1 MDASHEKY
9 IDRLTEILH
18 KKQGFLQD
26 ILDLTESQA
35 AAIDEES
42 LEMLQKLIEDKQA
55 KIDAID
61 KLDEEFN
68 VYFQRLK
75 STLKINSL
83 AELDAAGSPKA
94 AQLNEATAGIL
105 KLIVGIGDI
114 EKVNSEKSKILL
126 DYMGVEIKK
135 LNQGKKVNSAYT
147 PAPFK
152 LPSYFIDKK
161 K

>member
-9 IDRLTEILH
+9 MDRLTEILH
-18 KKQGFLQD
+18 KKQGLLQE
-26 ILDLTESQA
+26 ILDLTRSQTMA
-35 AAIDEES
+35 VDEED
-42 LEMLQKLIEDKQA
+42 LEKLQKLIEGKQA
-55 KIDAID
+55 RIDAID
-61 KLDEEFN
+61 RLDEEFN

-83 AELDAAGSPKA
+83 SELDTAGSPKTI
-94 AQLNEATAGIL
+94 QLKEATAGIL
-105 KLIVGIGDI
+105 KLIISIGDV
-114 EKVNSEKSKILL
+114 EKVNSEKSQKLL
-126 DYMGVEIKK
+126 KDMGNDIKK

-147 PAPFK
+147 PSPFK

>member
-18 KKQGFLQD
+18 KKQVLLQD
-26 ILDLTESQA
+26 ILGFTKSQT

-42 LEMLQKLIEDKQA
+42 LEKLQKLIEDKQVR
-55 KIDAID
+55 IETID

-83 AELDAAGSPKA
+83 AELDVVGSPKA
-94 AQLNEATAGIL
+94 IELKAATSGIL
-105 KLIVGIGDI
+105 KLITDIADI
-114 EKVNSEKSKILL
+114 EKVNNEKSQKLL
-126 DYMGVEIKK
+126 KNFGNEIKN
-135 LNQGKKVNSAYT
+135 LNQNKKVNSAYT

>member
-1 MDASHEKY
+1 MEASHEKY
-9 IDRLTEILH
+9 MDRLTEILH
-18 KKQGFLQD
+18 KKQGFLQE
-26 ILDLTESQA
+26 ILDLTGSQTT
-35 AAIDEES
+35 AIDEED
-42 LEMLQKLIEDKQA
+42 LDKLQKLIEDKQT

-83 AELDAAGSPKA
+83 AELNAVGSPKA
-94 AQLNEATAGIL
+94 VQLKEATAGIL
-105 KLIVGIGDI
+105 KLIVAIDDI
-114 EKVNSEKSKILL
+114 EKVNSEKSKKLL
-126 DYMGVEIKK
+126 DATGDEIKK

-147 PAPFK
+147 PAPLK

>member
-9 IDRLTEILH
+9 MDRLTEILH
-18 KKQGFLQD
+18 KKQGFLQE
-26 ILDLTESQA
+26 IMDLTKSQT

-42 LEMLQKLIEDKQA
+42 LEKLQKLIEDKQA
-55 KIDAID
+55 KIDLID

-75 STLKINSL
+75 STLKINNL

-94 AQLNEATAGIL
+94 AQLKEATAGIL
-105 KLIVGIGDI
+105 KLIISIGDI
-114 EKVNSEKSKILL
+114 EKVNSEKSQKLL
-126 DYMGVEIKK
+126 KDMGNDIKK